1 MAFCKN
7 CGKEIDDK
15 AVICPSCGVQQQEIA
30 PTTPEVVDNGGL
42 FFDKLGIKK
51 TLLLSGV
58 MVILCGICL
67 IFIPSIP
74 ALGYLFAILLGTTI
88 FAYIIGPSYLTGALF
103 GDREFGTILGIVQV
117 FFAIGYALGTVLFG
131 MSVDKFGYLTSWVIT
146 TIYAAI
152 AYACLLIASV
162 GIAKHNKEQNVTE
175 TKKIA

>member
-1 MAFCKN
+1 MRYMFNIHPFYTC
-7 CGKEIDDK
+7 
-15 AVICPSCGVQQQEIA
+15 
-30 PTTPEVVDNGGL
+30 
-42 FFDKLGIKK
+42 FR
-51 TLLLSGV
+51 
-58 MVILCGICL
+58 
-67 IFIPSIP
+67 
-74 ALGYLFAILLGTTI
+74 ILLGTTI

-103 GDREFGTILGIVQV
+103 GDRDFGTILGIVQV

>member
-1 MAFCKN
+1 MLFL
-7 CGKEIDDK
+7 EI
-15 AVICPSCGVQQQEIA
+15 
-30 PTTPEVVDNGGL
+30 
-42 FFDKLGIKK
+42 
-51 TLLLSGV
+51 
-58 MVILCGICL
+58 
-67 IFIPSIP
+67 
-74 ALGYLFAILLGTTI
+74 
-88 FAYIIGPSYLTGALF
+88 
-103 GDREFGTILGIVQV
+103 EFGTILGIVQV

>member
-1 MAFCKN
+1 MLIFALFSILGN
-7 CGKEIDDK
+7 L
-15 AVICPSCGVQQQEIA
+15 S
-30 PTTPEVVDNGGL
+30 GGL